1 MKLNLEVIRFN
12 TEDVIATS
20 GAINYFP
27 LSNISGYENKSHI
40 SLYSEFVGDSGKNSG
55 ATVNVINGGGSR
67 WVMWTPASPTAIS
80 YNTLNDGYKREQ
92 LYTWYDSG
100 TWYTEGKTW
109 AEMANEY
116 GLNDDPTGW
125 RTTN

>member
-1 MKLNLEVIRFN
+1 MELRLEVIKFN

-27 LSNISGYENKSHI
+27 LSTVSGYEETSHI
-40 SLYSEFVGDSGKNSG
+40 SLYSELVGDSGNNSG
-55 ATVNVINGGGSR
+55 QIKNVINQGSR
-67 WVMWTPASPTAIS
+67 WVMWNPTSPTAIA
-80 YNTLNDGYKREQ
+80 YNTLGAGYKREQ

-109 AEMANEY
+109 DEMASAY

-125 RTTN
+125 RTSN

>member
-1 MKLNLEVIRFN
+1 MELRLEVIKFN

-27 LSNISGYENKSHI
+27 LSTVSGYEEAGHI
-40 SLYSEFVGDSGKNSG
+40 ALYSELVGDSGNNSG
-55 ATVNVINGGGSR
+55 QIKNVINQGSR
-67 WVMWTPASPTAIS
+67 WVLWTPLSQTAMA
-80 YNTLNDGYKREQ
+80 YNTIPAGYKREQ

-100 TWYTEGKTW
+100 VWYTEGKTW
-109 AEMANEY
+109 DEMANAY

-125 RTTN
+125 RTSN